1 MSYIWIFTRW
11 HCRSSACAS
20 STVAIL
26 NIVRVV
32 GHNHHNQIA
41 MSAHNTSK
49 LVQTELSCDRST
61 LFSVFSVF
69 TCISTMW
76 YMHLLNTLGKNP
88 NSCLQRVGTNC
99 EQLVDRVSYRYCTN
113 SLRIRQNMTCVQLV
127 TGDKFDVV
135 MMGGVLESW
144 WVCARIPMH
153 ASTLSACNRNVLHTR
168 CTGATSFTTLGTSWY
183 ICLLHSETI
192 KQFRDKSRRL
202 PCWLILITHIHS
214 HIDCCMYVACQCM

>member
-32 GHNHHNQIA
+32 GHNHHNQIV

-69 TCISTMW
+69 TCISTIVSTMW
-76 YMHLLNTLGKNP
+76 YMHLLNTSGKNP

-113 SLRIRQNMTCVQLV
+113 SLRIHQNMTCVQLV

-168 CTGATSFTTLGTSWY
+168 CTGATSFTTLGTSVY
-183 ICLLHSETI
+183 SIR
-192 KQFRDKSRRL
+192 KR
-202 PCWLILITHIHS
+202 
-214 HIDCCMYVACQCM
+214 